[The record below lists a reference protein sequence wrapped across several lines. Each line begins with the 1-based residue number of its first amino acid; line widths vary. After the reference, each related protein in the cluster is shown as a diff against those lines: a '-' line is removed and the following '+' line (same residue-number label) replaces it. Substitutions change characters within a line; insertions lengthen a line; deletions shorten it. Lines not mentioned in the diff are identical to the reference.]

1 MPADVFVGAARV
13 TSAYAI
19 LFVAV
24 LFWQGMTKLG
34 MAVAAL
40 RKKEH
45 FDRYHDKRM
54 LPYDRTVG
62 NFVEWAVPFL
72 CLFWISMIISN
83 GATLMWGWVY
93 VAARAL
99 YPVMAVH
106 KGIGTVGAKGPIMLA
121 TVPAYVAL
129 VSCSIPIVKTLLL

>member
-1 MPADVFVGAARV
+1 MEASTSFSMPADVFVGAARV

-45 FDRYHDKRM
+45 FDRCDC
-54 LPYDRTVG
+54 LPWMTEGQYNLAACITG
-62 NFVEWAVPFL
+62 QALPQATQAPAVTGLAPGDSGA
-72 CLFWISMIISN
+72 CSGAAFW
-83 GATLMWGWVY
+83 
-93 VAARAL
+93 
-99 YPVMAVH
+99 
-106 KGIGTVGAKGPIMLA
+106 
-121 TVPAYVAL
+121 
-129 VSCSIPIVKTLLL
+129 C